1 MMYRYMYMYVGYTKS
16 KVLCS
21 YLDSTKF
28 EPNIYFNYVSLFDTF
43 ALHSLHKHIG
53 YYPTLTHLFPSNMQ
67 TLVETLSNGVGYLHE
82 GLSDLEKKVVEQLFT
97 SGAVQVM
104 VVSRN
109 LCWGINI
116 SAHLVVVMDTQFYDG
131 RTHR

>member
-1 MMYRYMYMYVGYTKS
+1 M
-16 KVLCS
+16 L
-21 YLDSTKF
+21 
-28 EPNIYFNYVSLFDTF
+28 LFI
-43 ALHSLHKHIG
+43 HVHVC
-53 YYPTLTHLFPSNMQ
+53 LFLMQ

-82 GLSDLEKKVVEQLFT
+82 GLSDLERKVVEQLFT

-131 RTHR
+131 RGHR